1 MILRR
6 GTRGSEELLP
16 VVPLH
21 LIQKGGAPRRVAA
34 VHLVEAV
41 VVHGAVR
48 RKQGQDG
55 AAQHL
60 PPVVSTSIRDVAR
73 RAVGRH
79 DAHFRDVVE
88 AGHEASPDG

>member
-6 GTRGSEELLP
+6 GSKELLP

-21 LIQKGGAPRRVAA
+21 LIQKGGAPLRVAA

-41 VVHGAVR
+41 VVHGTIG

-55 AAQHL
+55 AAEHL
-60 PPVVSTSIRDVAR
+60 PA
-73 RAVGRH
+73 GRCLH
-79 DAHFRDVVE
+79 KH
-88 AGHEASPDG
+88 S